1 MLSYNRI
8 ETRFR
13 LRLQEKLFLLV
24 TNSIGFFTCSMI
36 YGAASVLAEIEINAQ
51 LDEEFEGN
59 ADVDEERNEVRD
71 VE

>member
-1 MLSYNRI
+1 M
-8 ETRFR
+8 
-13 LRLQEKLFLLV
+13 FLPV